1 MATPIED
8 LVREVSESR
17 TVNGSA
23 VTLLAGLKAALDAA
37 IAANDMSMVIAAAAD
52 LDAQQSELVAAITAN
67 TPVSPALAVATK
79 SP

>member
-23 VTLLAGLKAALDAA
+23 VILIAGLKSALDAA
-37 IAANDMSMVIAAAAD
+37 IAANDMSMVVAAAAD
-52 LDAQQSELVAAITAN
+52 LDAQQAELVAAMTAN
-67 TPVSPALAVATK
+67 TPVSPTLAASSK
-79 SP
+79 S

>member
-1 MATPIED
+1 MKTKIRMKANGEPD
-8 LVREVSESR
+8 RRELR
-17 TVNGSA
+17 R
-23 VTLLAGLKAALDAA
+23 GLKLDAA

>member
-23 VTLLAGLKAALDAA
+23 VILIAGLKSALDAA
-37 IAANDMSMVIAAAAD
+37 IAANDMSMVVAAAAD
-52 LDAQQSELVAAITAN
+52 LDAQQAELVAAMTAN
-67 TPVSPALAVATK
+67 TPVSPALAASSK
-79 SP
+79 S